1 MYVCRREGRSIWSCT
16 LPMSTIQNHC
26 SDDEANSWRNK
37 SAVHRKIQFCNMTS
51 GGRTATPPL
60 RHTHK
65 HMEHT
70 RIHTLWVAHGVYL
83 TPLRLSQHPTALTCQ
98 PTRRSGSQASQ
109 PASHC
114 CWKSNCYSSNGHCCR
129 QLLLLLLPLPR
140 GSATLQFCWLS
151 PRAAFGGNPAVACAT
166 NEMSGIYSQ
175 LI

>member
-1 MYVCRREGRSIWSCT
+1 MCRREGRSIWPCT

-51 GGRTATPPL
+51 GGRTATPPHSDT
-60 RHTHK
+60 HTP
-65 HMEHT
+65 
-70 RIHTLWVAHGVYL
+70 IHTLWVAHGVYL

-109 PASHC
+109 PAYPPASHC
-114 CWKSNCYSSNGHCCR
+114 CCKSNCYSSNGHCCR
-129 QLLLLLLPLPR
+129 QLLLLLPLPW

-151 PRAAFGGNPAVACAT
+151 VATLRSPVPPMKCQEYT
-166 NEMSGIYSQ
+166 RS
-175 LI
+175 

>member
-1 MYVCRREGRSIWSCT
+1 MYVVEKDAPFGRARCRCQQFKIIAVMTRQTAGGTKVLCTEKFNFAIWH
-16 LPMSTIQNHC
+16 PGGAQPHPH
-26 SDDEANSWRNK
+26 SD
-37 SAVHRKIQFCNMTS
+37 T
-51 GGRTATPPL
+51 
-60 RHTHK
+60 HTDT

-151 PRAAFGGNPAVACAT
+151 LRAAFGGNPAVACAT